1 MEVKIN
7 IKKNKIYS
15 LINSKGLIGYFVNF
29 ENIIQTS
36 FDDNLTHYYFNLKK
50 KNKEKIY
57 EFKKSNQQIESKKLK
72 LDKGKGYQ
80 IIKKEDLMDVVDP
93 LSATRDLL
101 FSNNKTFKCNNK
113 RKVYDGDDI
122 YQIKLVPLKSNQR
135 ILKNLNQKYK
145 IIKACKLEYL
155 AIAGHKIKREKK
167 LNSYFVNVYFS
178 EQGKFAVPVYFE
190 SKSNLIDIKMYLST
204 DLTS

>member
-57 EFKKSNQQIESKKLK
+57 EFKKTNQQIESKKLK

-80 IIKKEDLMDVVDP
+80 IIKKEDLVDAVDP
-93 LSATRDLL
+93 LSAARDLL
-101 FSNNKTFKCNNK
+101 FSNNKTLKCSNK

-122 YQIKLVPLKSNQR
+122 YQIKLVPLEFNQS
-135 ILKNLNQKYK
+135 ILKKLNQKYK

-155 AIAGHKIKREKK
+155 AIAGHKIKREEK

-178 EQGKFAVPVYFE
+178 EQGKLAVPVYFE